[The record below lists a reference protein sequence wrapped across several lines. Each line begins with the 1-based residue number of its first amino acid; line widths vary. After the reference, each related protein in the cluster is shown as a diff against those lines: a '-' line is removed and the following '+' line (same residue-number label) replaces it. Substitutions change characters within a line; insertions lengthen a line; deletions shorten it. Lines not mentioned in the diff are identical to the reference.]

1 MQCQRALWEGRLGDA
16 ERHMQAALDLYP
28 SVLRWHLSRKMSN
41 YHGSLDPP
49 GLDEQKL
56 SGFVTSYDPGQGFG
70 NPWNGWGKLGVSQPR
85 NFNPHT
91 LPYFAQQYFFR
102 ERCWNYQLTEDQ
114 FLARLQRRLF
124 DADAPAD
131 AVAHYWRLSQMARAA
146 THKRPE
152 TFPAAELLA
161 SERQFLDSLRRGN
174 WTPRMA
180 DTIARMD
187 EAVAGLAGGP
197 QQIRALK

>member
-1 MQCQRALWEGRLGDA
+1 
-16 ERHMQAALDLYP
+16 
-28 SVLRWHLSRKMSN
+28 
-41 YHGSLDPP
+41 
-49 GLDEQKL
+49 
-56 SGFVTSYDPGQGFG
+56 
-70 NPWNGWGKLGVSQPR
+70 
-85 NFNPHT
+85 
-91 LPYFAQQYFFR
+91 
-102 ERCWNYQLTEDQ
+102 
-114 FLARLQRRLF
+114 
-124 DADAPAD
+124 
-131 AVAHYWRLSQMARAA
+131 MARAA

-161 SERQFLDSLRRGN
+161 SERQFLESLRRGN